1 LQAHKKRLIGL
12 FSLLLLWKKKIP
24 EKNNLE
30 ERFVLTHS
38 FRGFI
43 LGLASSIAFRPEAR
57 QKTGLKGTAEERCFL
72 LHGSQG
78 IEKQKRTGR
87 KIHPFRACLQ

>member
-1 LQAHKKRLIGL
+1 LGYSAFCCCG
-12 FSLLLLWKKKIP
+12 KKKIP